1 MLSNIT
7 FAPRDNSNVTTATQ
21 PTNSA
26 NLELYANLS
35 VELLPHEKKGKRD
48 KLAWDFQ
55 IEKRLRLKCVLNLK
69 RLDFGTDA
77 ELFLPTLLMTPKSN
91 WIRPSF
97 TMSFSTDAKPP
108 VPVIK
113 STDMNE
119 DMQSIAFQI
128 AIEALNK
135 FKIEKVRSRSL
146 HQTGVRQKVRNKLA
160 LRRWS

>member
-91 WIRPSF
+91 WSVGNAPLNLDL
-97 TMSFSTDAKPP
+97 TDMSSLSDQQRRVTKRIFGMCQNYVSLDAK
-108 VPVIK
+108 
-113 STDMNE
+113 S
-119 DMQSIAFQI
+119 F
-128 AIEALNK
+128 
-135 FKIEKVRSRSL
+135 
-146 HQTGVRQKVRNKLA
+146 RQKV
-160 LRRWS
+160 